1 MNLYIIRTR
10 GTDLYKIGVSKNPE
24 GRLDNLQTGNGE
36 ELELVFKFKTNYDFK
51 LETNLHNSYK
61 TNRTIGEW
69 FQFTPAQLED
79 VKKRCEIVEATFK
92 SLEENNSHH
101 FTKKLKK

>member
-1 MNLYIIRTR
+1 MYLYIMKTS
-10 GTDLYKIGVSKNPE
+10 GQDLYKIGVSKNPE
-24 GRLDNLQTGNGE
+24 ERLDSLQTGNGE

-79 VKKRCEIVEATFK
+79 VKRRCEIVEATFK

-101 FTKKLKK
+101 FTKKLRK